1 MKELI
6 YVRPLYETRGDG
18 DPGQLA
24 DAHRGVRM
32 AIAVAE
38 VLELPFALV
47 SRARDA
53 IERVE
58 NSGNDDPRFTP
69 SEVAALAELVER
81 VANSLDSALDQ
92 DNRPRGEG
100 GELIRREAG
109 KPTEGDYDRVFELSE
124 DGRVTTVYPRM
135 SVDTLQEM
143 LPMLAQ
149 FMRQAAK
156 RGVEVAVVE

>member
-6 YVRPLYETRGDG
+6 YVRPSYETRDG
-18 DPGQLA
+18 DPGELA

-32 AIAVAE
+32 AVAVAE

-58 NSGNDDPRFTP
+58 NSRDDEPRFTA

-81 VANSLDSALDQ
+81 VVHSLDAALDQ
-92 DNRPRGEG
+92 DNRPRGAD
-100 GELIRREAG
+100 GERIRRDAG
-109 KPTEGDYDRVFELSE
+109 KPSELDFDRVFELDD
-124 DGRVTTVYPRM
+124 DGRVMTAYPRM
-135 SVDTLQEM
+135 SIHELQDTL
-143 LPMLAQ
+143 PALAQ
-149 FMRQAAK
+149 FLRDAAT
-156 RGVEVAVVE
+156 RGAAVAIIE